1 MREKNV
7 TVGYYS
13 FIAIHG
19 RQGKHDYYLT
29 QCPLR
34 LVPRLFL
41 FDELEV
47 PALLRQVRTLK
58 AARVKEIARY
68 LIMQSDSYV
77 LSPLVAAVDCEIIF
91 DPLVNE
97 SPEIGQLQ
105 IPFTARLV
113 IHDGQHRRAAIQQA
127 LIENP
132 ALEND
137 TVPVMLVLDPD
148 LKRSPRLY
156 TDLNQTQLKR
166 NLSQRVLHDHDSP
179 LAALVRQLVE
189 EVALFKGLT
198 ELEKTTISNRSTAL
212 FTLSAVYQAT
222 RALLGIRR
230 RDPIDSTQAST
241 AHQFWQELGEIITE
255 WRQVIQGE
263 VTTDQ
268 LRREFV
274 HVHSVTLLAIGMVGY
289 ELIQTYPDD
298 WANRLPVLDDLDWSR
313 ENTSLWEGR
322 AIVRGRMSK
331 ARDSILLTV
340 NVLKHT
346 LGLPLTEM
354 EQALEQRFT
363 N

>member
-1 MREKNV
+1 M
-7 TVGYYS
+7 VGYYS
-13 FIAIHG
+13 FIAVHG
-19 RQGKHDYYLT
+19 RQGEHDYYLA

-47 PALLRQVRTLK
+47 PALLRQVRSLK

-77 LSPLVAAVDCEIIF
+77 LSPLVAAVDCKIIF
-91 DPLVNE
+91 DPLTNE
-97 SPEIGQLQ
+97 SPEIGRLQ
-105 IPFTARLV
+105 IPLTARLV

-127 LIENP
+127 LTENP

-137 TVPVMLVLDPD
+137 TVPVMLLLDPG
-148 LKRSPRLY
+148 LKRSQRLY
-156 TDLNQTQLKR
+156 TDLNQTRLKR

-189 EVALFKGLT
+189 EVSLFKGLT

-222 RALLGIRR
+222 RALLGIGR
-230 RDPIDSTQAST
+230 RDPIDPTQASL
-241 AHQFWQELGEIITE
+241 ARQFWQELGEVITE
-255 WRQVIQGE
+255 WRQAIQSE
-263 VTTDQ
+263 IATAQ
-268 LRREFV
+268 LRKEFV
-274 HVHSVTLLAIGMVGY
+274 HVHSVTLLAIGIVGH
-289 ELIQTYPDD
+289 ELLQTCPDD
-298 WANRLPVLDDLDWSR
+298 WAERLRVLDKLDWSR
-313 ENTSLWEGR
+313 ENTALWEGR
-322 AIVRGRMSK
+322 ATVRGRMSK
-331 ARDSILLTV
+331 ARDSVLLTV
-340 NVLKHT
+340 NALKQT

-354 EQALEQRFT
+354 EQALEQRFA